1 MLTIPNTDHGKIRV
15 FSVSGAAADLFTNK
29 IEGLVAC
36 FGSAPLNPDFVDIIK
51 LDDLG
56 EMTLI
61 DYINEGY
68 DVELDAADRAALSKT
83 DNIVVLIMSRAHEG
97 AEVELVL
104 GDSVRHLTTLGRGA
118 RMTVAAS
125 LESDAATGVTSGPQ
139 GGKPP
144 KSDARIGGMVA
155 TLALLIMFAL
165 VAVMVWV
172 GG

>member
-1 MLTIPNTDHGKIRV
+1 MLMIPNTDHGKIRV
-15 FSVSGAAADLFTNK
+15 FSVSGADANLFDNK

-56 EMTLI
+56 EMSLI
-61 DYINEGY
+61 DYIDEGY

-83 DNIVVLIMSRAHEG
+83 DNLVVLIMSRAHEG

-104 GDSVRHLTTLGRGA
+104 GDGVRHLTTLGRGA

-125 LESDAATGVTSGPQ
+125 LESDAATGVMSGPA

-155 TLALLIMFAL
+155 TVALLIMFAL